1 MSLKGSIK
9 TMPLADL
16 LLFLADHEST
26 GTLELSRG
34 SDWTRLYFE
43 QGRIISSSSS
53 DPKEWLGH
61 FLISKN
67 RITEDQLT
75 EAMQV
80 QGRTR
85 VMLGKILVM
94 IGAVTEEE
102 LIEMLETKCAESILS
117 LFLWDDAGFEF
128 VDNELPQ
135 VRMIFTSLAAHPL
148 VEKGLLRLEDWRR
161 LTQEYPSIL
170 MRFDKTARPADDLD
184 DLFIQTIYDL
194 VDGHRTIGDIGLQVH
209 ASDYRVLHALD
220 QLRKQNLISV
230 SGQGPH
236 QQAIGAIALSS
247 EQLIETGKNKL
258 IFGKWEEAINLFKY
272 VVNRDHK
279 NREAVS
285 MLNEAES
292 ALLKYLYE
300 EVLPPDSIPRLT
312 RPLQLL
318 VKEKL
323 DEEERF
329 LVSRINERWDI
340 KTILAVVPLRE
351 IDALRAFKRLL
362 DRHLIE
368 VRKD

>member
-1 MSLKGSIK
+1 MGMKGSIK

-16 LLFLADHEST
+16 LLFLADHKSI

-53 DPKEWLGH
+53 DPREWLGH

-80 QGRTR
+80 QSRTR

-102 LIEMLETKCAESILS
+102 LIEMLETKCTESLLS
-117 LFLWDDAGFEF
+117 LFLWEDAGFEF
-128 VDNELPQ
+128 LDSELPQ
-135 VRMIFTSLAAHPL
+135 VRMIATSFAVQPL
-148 VEKGLLRLEDWRR
+148 VEKGLLRLQEWKH
-161 LTQEYPSIL
+161 LTREYPSIL
-170 MRFDKTARPADDLD
+170 IRFARTARPADDLD
-184 DLFIQTIYDL
+184 DPFFQTIYGL
-194 VDGHRTIGDIGLQVH
+194 VDGQRTIGDIGLQVH
-209 ASDYRVLHALD
+209 ASNYRVLHALD
-220 QLRKQNLISV
+220 QLRKQNRISV
-230 SGQGPH
+230 SGQGLQERPL
-236 QQAIGAIALSS
+236 GAIALSS
-247 EQLIETGKNKL
+247 EQIIETGKNKL
-258 IFGKWEEAINLFKY
+258 VFGKWEEAINLFQY
-272 VVNRDHK
+272 VVNREHD
-279 NREAVS
+279 NREAVA
-285 MLNEAES
+285 MLNQAES
-292 ALLKYLYE
+292 GLLKHLYE
-300 EVLPPDSIPRLT
+300 EALPPDSIPRLT

-329 LVSRINERWDI
+329 LVARINERWSI
-340 KTILAVVPLRE
+340 KTILSVVPLRE

-368 VRKD
+368 VKSS